1 MALRKSL
8 FFVFQ
13 LKISPWRKFL
23 TCQLPSYFDVSRV
36 SDKKQQPIDSWLAL
50 FTASNEVKRKIGI
63 KTKAARIA
71 PNLRV
76 SRRTKNFKSC
86 VTVFLK

>member
-8 FFVFQ
+8 FSSS
-13 LKISPWRKFL
+13 KYRRGGFL

-36 SDKKQQPIDSWLAL
+36 SDKKTTADRFEAL
-50 FTASNEVKRKIGI
+50 FTASNEVKRKIGT
-63 KTKAARIA
+63 KTKPAKIA

-76 SRRTKNFKSC
+76 SRRNKKFKSC
-86 VTVFLK
+86 VTVFLKQ